1 MTRIGR
7 PDVVSVLDGKI
18 AIVTGTSRGVGVGIA
33 HELLR
38 AGATVIGCSRSP
50 LDTIPGI
57 GAEPDWAARTSQ
69 RVCDQ
74 GDCHSIDSFVTDVVA
89 AHGRIDILVN
99 NAGGTV
105 PAPHAESIPELVQ
118 RIQGAPQSD
127 DDYERTALFHAYAVQ
142 MNLISPLWFA
152 IRAYR
157 QMATQD
163 GVGCIINISSG
174 AGHPAGSPT
183 LVSYGAAKSGLNH
196 LTRSLA
202 EEWGPK
208 VRINCIALG
217 PTMTE
222 NFRSFVLPK
231 DDPAGERYF
240 AAVPLRRLRF
250 PRERGRGLRQWHHDR
265 TRRRHAAGRSLRR
278 GPEDDHRSAV
288 APSPPSDNAWHGCI
302 CRCETGTTTSG
313 SPQKDCPV
321 VSKTCPEVSRFES

>member
-1 MTRIGR
+1 MTN
-7 PDVVSVLDGKI
+7 VLDGKI

-38 AGATVIGCSRSP
+38 AGATVVGCARSP
-50 LDTIPGI
+50 VDTIPGI
-57 GAEPDWAARTSQ
+57 DTEPGWAARASQ
-69 RVCDQ
+69 KVCDQ
-74 GDCHSIDSFVTDVVA
+74 GDYRSIDSFVDEVVA

-118 RIQGAPQSD
+118 RIQGAPRSD

-163 GVGCIINISSG
+163 GIGCIINISSG

-208 VRINCIALG
+208 VRVNCIALG

-231 DDPAGERYF
+231 DDPTGEKYF
-240 AAVPLRRLRF
+240 AAVPLRRAGE
-250 PRERGRGLRQWHHDR
+250 PAEVGRVCVFLASGD
-265 TRRRHAAGRSLRR
+265 A
-278 GPEDDHRSAV
+278 DFV
-288 APSPPSDNAWHGCI
+288 N
-302 CRCETGTTTSG
+302 GTTIEHDG
-313 SPQKDCPV
+313 GMLPGVLYDAGL
-321 VSKTCPEVSRFES
+321 KTITDLL